1 MRMKLITV
9 ADIMNLEI
17 MKGCRLAAGEKGLS
31 KEVRYINVYDNP
43 LSEIDREIK
52 TYPGEI
58 SLTFFYYGK
67 DNPEYLYYTLELL
80 ITRQAAALIVFDE
93 YFKEMPQDFM
103 NRCNEAALPLIF
115 VDRKVPYSM
124 LISSI
129 IEYRIHAEQRKNI
142 EDKLS
147 AIVSSRT
154 SAEEKLQLTAD
165 LNPGFQ
171 PNIVVLFARKTGSS
185 EKSGSLNAEILNLCN
200 AVSRDS
206 RFFAAEYNDGV
217 LIILSYSNSRLSEIS
232 TSVENTIA
240 VIHKY
245 LPAAAIGISDQCHLA
260 ELGTAITQ
268 SDTALRAD
276 RIFSGNI
283 SAYRDLGVTRVLL
296 ELSNT
301 SALEKFYQDIL
312 SPIQKH
318 DQENNGMLL
327 ETMLCFSSH
336 SMDYKKT
343 AEAMFVHENT
353 IRYRIGKLKDL
364 IPYGKSDMDFLQTIS
379 IIAKLYYMKQR

>member
-1 MRMKLITV
+1 MKLITV
-9 ADIMNLEI
+9 ADIMNLDI

-31 KEVRYINVYDNP
+31 KEVCYINVYDNP
-43 LSEIDREIK
+43 ISKADEDIRA
-52 TYPGEI
+52 YPGEI
-58 SLTFFYYGK
+58 SLTFFYHGK
-67 DNPEYLYYTLELL
+67 DNPDYLYYSLELL
-80 ITRQAAALIVFDE
+80 IARQAAALIVFDE
-93 YFKEMPQDFM
+93 YFKEMPQDFTD
-103 NRCNEAALPLIF
+103 RCNEASLPLIF
-115 VDRKVPYSM
+115 VDRKIPYSM

-154 SAEEKLQLTAD
+154 SIEEKLQLTAD

-171 PNIVVLFARKTGSS
+171 PNIVVLFAKEAGSGRKND
-185 EKSGSLNAEILNLCN
+185 LNPEIFNLCN
-200 AVSRDS
+200 TISHDS
-206 RFFAAEYNDGV
+206 RFFAAEYNGGV
-217 LIILSYSNSRLSEIS
+217 LVILSYSNNRLSEIS
-232 TSVENTIA
+232 ASVKNTIA

-336 SMDYKKT
+336 NMDYKKT

-364 IPYGKSDMDFLQTIS
+364 IPYGKSDMDFLETIS